1 MSPQV
6 MQVCNEAMQLS
17 PYERI
22 ELIENLFFSL
32 ESSDERGRI
41 DKLWA
46 KEAEDR
52 LSAYETG
59 EIEAIP
65 ASDVFD
71 RVKQARQ

>member
-6 MQVCNEAMQLS
+6 MQVCNDAMSLS

-32 ESSDERGRI
+32 DAPDERNRI

-46 KEAEDR
+46 EEAEDR
-52 LSAYETG
+52 LSAYEAG
-59 EIEAIP
+59 EIDTIS
-65 ASDVFD
+65 ASQVFAK
-71 RVKQARQ
+71 VKQARQ